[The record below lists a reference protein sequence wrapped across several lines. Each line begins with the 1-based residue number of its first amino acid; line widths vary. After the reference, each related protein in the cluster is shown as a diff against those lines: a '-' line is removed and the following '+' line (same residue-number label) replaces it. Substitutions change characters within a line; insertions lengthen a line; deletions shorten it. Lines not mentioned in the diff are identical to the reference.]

1 MTRQRHGFTLVE
13 LLVVIAIIGI
23 LIALLLPA
31 VQAAREAARRSQCSN
46 NLKQLALGLHNYE
59 STYKR
64 FPSAGK
70 SYGWCGPSPSTGFPG
85 DPAVMNSN
93 GLVELLPY
101 IEQQALYEQ
110 FNHKMAFS
118 THNARNSVPPATDPA
133 NPAATQ
139 NYTAMRTIVSAFIC
153 PSDGT
158 HSNDR
163 LCTGSNYGPTSSGTA
178 GTSTNYDFVTS
189 SSDYYSCNYWKN
201 SGSNQRMFGEN
212 STTTPANVLDGLSNT
227 FMMGETTKWHVNG
240 VAFAWAYRA
249 HVMPGIDP
257 SHATDGG
264 INRWHLPHVS
274 ATWQN
279 PPYTPVVGRIRT
291 WWSAAGS
298 LHPGGC
304 QFAMGDG
311 SVRFVREQ
319 TSIPV
324 MGRMARMRDGQVAS
338 LD

>member
-1 MTRQRHGFTLVE
+1 MSRQRHGFTLVE

-64 FPSAGK
+64 FPPAGK
-70 SYGWCGPSPSTGFPG
+70 GYGWC
-85 DPAVMNSN
+85 PASATSEAEIWNSN

-110 FNHKMAFS
+110 FNHKVAFAILAGAAHRNTTG
-118 THNARNSVPPATDPA
+118 THATDPA

-139 NYTAMRTIVSAFIC
+139 NFAIMRTILPAFIC

-158 HSNDR
+158 NANDR
-163 LCTGSNYGPTSSGTA
+163 LLSGAHYGPQSGFVGTA
-178 GTSTNYDFVTS
+178 TNYDFITS
-189 SSDYYSCNYWKN
+189 QSDFSVCNYWKN
-201 SGSNQRMFGEN
+201 AGSNQRMFGEN
-212 STTTPANVLDGLSNT
+212 STTNPGNVLDGLSNT

-240 VAFAWAYRA
+240 AAFAWAYRTW
-249 HVMPGIDP
+249 VMTGVDP
-257 SHATDGG
+257 SNPTDGG
-264 INRWHLPHVS
+264 INRWHLPHVHP
-274 ATWQN
+274 TWQN
-279 PPYTPVVGRIRT
+279 PPYTPVAGRIRT

-319 TSIPV
+319 TSITV
-324 MGRMARMRDGQVAS
+324 MGAMARMKDGTVAS